1 MSALRQWLS
10 RVGRK
15 VRYYS
20 MKAIRENASPSRTAL
35 GLGLGVFVGIFPSFL
50 IGTPLSYFLA
60 AKLGLNRAAA
70 VAGSVLSLNPITA
83 PFIYSMSAWLGLE
96 ILGREIEQAVQV
108 EGLLNYL
115 SHYAVPFLVGNAVIA
130 LTVATVMAGLVFV
143 LISNKKKRVQPAKSL
158 TRAERVRGLAAAKRL
173 ERIRS
178 SS

>member
-1 MSALRQWLS
+1 MNAAKQGWMSRFA
-10 RVGRK
+10 RK

-70 VAGSVLSLNPITA
+70 VGGSVLSLNPITA
-83 PFIYSMSAWLGLE
+83 PFVYSMSAWLGLE
-96 ILGREIEQAVQV
+96 ILGREIEEAVQV

-115 SHYAVPFLVGNAVIA
+115 SLYAVPFLVGNTVIA
-130 LTVATVMAGLVFV
+130 LTVATVMAGLVFL
-143 LISNKKKRVQPAKSL
+143 LISSKKKRVLPAKSL
-158 TRAERVRGLAAAKRL
+158 PQVQPLP
-173 ERIRS
+173 
-178 SS
+178 